1 MIISLLVAMDEK
13 RGIGKD
19 GKLPWRLSS
28 DMKRFRELTMG
39 HHLIVGRKTF
49 ESIGK
54 PLPAREMIVVTR
66 NHSYKP
72 AGCLTARSV
81 VEAVALAKERGEN
94 EAFIGGGAEVYR
106 EALPL
111 ADRMYVTRV
120 EADTDADT
128 VFPEIDRADWTEAK
142 IARHEADDRNQYSF
156 TFCELERRTR

>member
-1 MIISLLVAMDEK
+1 LIISLLVAMDEK

-28 DMKRFRELTMG
+28 DLKRFRELTMG
-39 HHLIVGRKTF
+39 HHVIVGRKTF

-54 PLPAREMIVVTR
+54 PLPGREMIVVTR

-72 AGCLTARSV
+72 SGCLTARSV
-81 VEAVALAKERGEN
+81 VDAVALAKERGEK

-128 VFPEIDRADWTEAK
+128 VFPEIDHAEWTEAE
-142 IARHEADDRNQYSF
+142 IARHDADERNQYSF